1 MNTELTAKLE
11 SIVSKD
17 LKIDEPMSGHSHYKI
32 GGPAKYFAT
41 AQTSEE
47 VVELVRTAIV
57 HEIDWV
63 IVGAGTNILV
73 SDAGFTGLV
82 IKMANRSIQI
92 NEESGEVV
100 AEAGAL
106 SAMVARETS
115 KLGLTGFEWAVGL
128 PGTIG
133 GAVRGNAGCFGGEA
147 KDSLESIDIVD
158 GETGE
163 LSSIPAK
170 KLKMGYRESEVKRK
184 PWIVLRAHFML
195 EKRDAERNLEKL
207 EDVLQCRA
215 ASQPKNARCAGCAYK
230 NFEFSDVSD
239 IDKLVEAIG
248 IDNIPPNFIN
258 NKRIPAGWVID
269 QAGLKGFKVGGA
281 SISDVHGN
289 FVINGEG
296 ATADHIVQLL
306 AAVKTK
312 VRNLY
317 GVQLEEE
324 IQLIGF

>member
-1 MNTELTAKLE
+1 MNTELLAKLE

-17 LKIDEPMSGHSHYKI
+17 LKIDEPMAKHSHYKI
-32 GGPAKYFAT
+32 GGLATYFAT

-57 HEIDWV
+57 HELDWV
-63 IVGAGTNILV
+63 VIGAGTNILV
-73 SDAGFTGLV
+73 NDAGFDGLV

-92 NEESGEVV
+92 DETSGEVV

-106 SAMVARETS
+106 SAMVARQTAMQ
-115 KLGLTGFEWAVGL
+115 GLTGFEWAVGL

-133 GAVRGNAGCFGGEA
+133 GAVRGNAGCFGGET
-147 KDSLESIDIVD
+147 KDNLVSVDIVD

-163 LSSIPAK
+163 LRSVSAK
-170 KLKMGYRESEVKRK
+170 KLKMGYRESEVKNK
-184 PWIVLRAHFML
+184 PWIVLRAHFKL
-195 EKRDAERNLEKL
+195 EPRDIERNMEKI

-215 ASQPKNARCAGCAYK
+215 TSQPKNERCAGCAYK
-230 NFEFSDVSD
+230 NFEFADLADIAELVDV
-239 IDKLVEAIG
+239 IG
-248 IDNIPPNFIN
+248 KENIPPNFIDQ
-258 NKRIPAGWVID
+258 KRIPAGWIID

-289 FVINGEG
+289 FVINGDD